1 MFPVAKGKTN
11 KQQKRPQNKTQPQKN
26 PQKTQNSPVKNHN
39 PKWTYNAGDLAKTKT
54 EGMIRNACCLG
65 WTH

>member
-39 PKWTYNAGDLAKTKT
+39 PK
-54 EGMIRNACCLG
+54 
-65 WTH
+65 